1 LDIVTGRASA
11 SRLARSLPLRLALG
25 VLIAAALGLSG
36 CGSRSGATSTSDTPV
51 VIVSPRRT
59 TGPFVVVAVNYHFHD
74 IHPED
79 QNLISQNRPFIV
91 QNDTDNLHNFTVA
104 GTTISFDIPPEG
116 EVEWSRV
123 GDHLKPGFYRVFC
136 KYHADRGMVG
146 SFTVTP

>member
-1 LDIVTGRASA
+1 M
-11 SRLARSLPLRLALG
+11 
-25 VLIAAALGLSG
+25 
-36 CGSRSGATSTSDTPV
+36 
-51 VIVSPRRT
+51 
-59 TGPFVVVAVNYHFHD
+59 AVNYHFHD

-79 QNLISQNRPFIV
+79 QNLISENRPFIV

-104 GTTISFDIPPEG
+104 GTTISFDIPPQG

-123 GDHLKPGFYRVFC
+123 GDHLKPGFYKAFC